1 MSDLISLLES
11 RLADGS
17 DVYIDAGV
25 SSSEYLEELA
35 NDIRRNE
42 CRPFELSAMVMAP
55 GIPGFDDG
63 EEISGMCVAKE
74 GGRWLV
80 YRAQED
86 LFYAFWGIRPEQLGA
101 HGIFG
106 SPLYCWSA

>member
-1 MSDLISLLES
+1 MSDLTDLLES

-17 DVYIDAGV
+17 DVYIDSGV
-25 SSSEYLEELA
+25 NPSEYLEELA
-35 NDIRRNE
+35 NDIRLNACE
-42 CRPFELSAMVMAP
+42 PFELYAVVMAP

-63 EEISGMCVAKE
+63 EEISGMCVAKR

-80 YRAQED
+80 YRAKED
-86 LFYAFWGIRPEQLGA
+86 RFYVFWGPRPEQLGA

>member
-11 RLADGS
+11 RLADVS

-25 SSSEYLEELA
+25 SSSGYLEGLA

-63 EEISGMCVAKE
+63 EEISGMCVAKG

-86 LFYAFWGIRPEQLGA
+86 LFYAFWGVRPEQLGA